1 MSLRNGIIMLF
12 ELTLIIRRD
21 AWDFMWEE
29 VGVVRR
35 GFVDVEAWGGLD
47 AVGAGAVL

>member
-1 MSLRNGIIMLF
+1 MLF
-12 ELTLIIRRD
+12 ELALIIRRD
-21 AWDFMWEE
+21 AWDFVWEE
-29 VGVVRR
+29 VGVARR